1 MSLFLEIS
9 RGDETFTEWIIKEPS
24 IVYFENWNE
33 CFRQNFKGD
42 NTCLCEALYCDF
54 SLYGDMCD
62 LDLYFGDLW
71 GKRFMEFFTPNGAT
85 LEEVGKTNGQ
95 TIDDGLWV
103 YKSIRMGFIVSQGI
117 QC

>member
-1 MSLFLEIS
+1 MSLYLEIS